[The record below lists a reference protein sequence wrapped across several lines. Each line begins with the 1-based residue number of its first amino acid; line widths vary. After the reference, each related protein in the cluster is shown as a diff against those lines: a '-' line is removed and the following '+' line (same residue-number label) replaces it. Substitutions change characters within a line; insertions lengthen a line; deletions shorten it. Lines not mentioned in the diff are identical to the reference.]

1 MILVQ
6 CRWITNIPLVYGFF
20 FHFHKHIFWRT
31 DEVHFYI
38 CIYHY
43 LFLHI
48 TCKYMC
54 SGCQRAP
61 FMPAMPRFSWMICS
75 SSSLHPSHHR
85 IANSGQWTRRKQM
98 SLHTLHILFFLQLNI
113 YLLQKQPVILPSG
126 NSLLFLDD
134 HLINLP
140 LKYVSFFLYGMVL

>member
-1 MILVQ
+1 MALFFIF
-6 CRWITNIPLVYGFF
+6 INISFEEQM
-20 FHFHKHIFWRT
+20 KSS
-31 DEVHFYI
+31 FYI

-43 LFLHI
+43 LFLNI

-54 SGCQRAP
+54 SACQRAP
-61 FMPAMPRFSWMICS
+61 FMPGMPRFSWMICS

-85 IANSGQWTRRKQM
+85 ITNSGQWTRRKQM

-140 LKYVSFFLYGMVL
+140 SKYVSFFLYGMVL